1 VGLKSLIFS
10 KYQPED
16 QEQVIAL
23 WQACNL
29 TRPWN
34 DPMKDIAFAMQSPA
48 STILI
53 GKFEDKIIAT
63 AMVGHD
69 GHRGAVYYFAVH
81 PIFQK
86 KNYGTDMMKQ
96 VETWFKLQGVWK
108 INLLIRED
116 NLAATGFY
124 QAIGFEKNAVV
135 SMGKLIT

>member
-1 VGLKSLIFS
+1 MGLSKLLFS
-10 KYQPED
+10 EYQPED
-16 QEQVIAL
+16 QEQLIAL
-23 WQACNL
+23 WLACKL

-34 DPMKDIAFAMQSPA
+34 DPVKDISFAMQSPT

-53 GKFEDKIIAT
+53 GKFEDKIIT
-63 AMVGHD
+63 SAMVGHD

-81 PIFQK
+81 PDFQK
-86 KNYGTDMMKQ
+86 QSLGTEMMKQ
-96 VETWFKLQGVWK
+96 VESWLKLQGVWK

-124 QAIGFEKNAVV
+124 QTKGFEKNAVV

>member
-1 VGLKSLIFS
+1 VDLRSLIFS
-10 KYQPED
+10 EYQPED
-16 QEQVIAL
+16 KEQLIAL

-34 DPMKDIAFAMQSPA
+34 DPVKDISFAMQSPS

-53 GKFEDKIIAT
+53 GKFEEKIIAT

-86 KNYGTDMMKQ
+86 QNYGADMMKQ
-96 VETWFKLQGVWK
+96 VEAWFKLQGVWK

-124 QAIGFEKNAVV
+124 QALGFEKNEVV
-135 SMGKLIT
+135 SMGKRIT